1 MLCLSQGLSSPLD
14 FRRCPRK
21 GRAAFA
27 ARDIAAGEELLVD
40 HPLVSMALPET
51 LAVLVACEQCCR
63 PVGTMALQLRH
74 LSKRRS
80 LPAASEH
87 LVEDELASNVPCR
100 YSCAACFCSAEC
112 EEEAAAHRLLCPAL
126 AKSAIQRFEKHALR
140 TYEVFLFG
148 ARIVASIHARAH
160 QHARERR
167 CCVAR
172 SGANAAPSLCKKCL
186 DAAREPYD
194 AFCRAPWW
202 AISDEGALQ
211 ARADGRVAKQ
221 AAEESLRLLLC
232 ATEAAEARGGV
243 RARGGSGA
251 GVRAWLDLEVW
262 GGLLGAARRN
272 AICVALSHPVDEWSS
287 ALRHVRRLASEEEEE
302 EEEDEEVADPGVIT
316 ENEYTSTEASAVIDA
331 LLEMLPSSIPAAL
344 STALYPRIA
353 CLNHDCRPNAE
364 VNWLGVTSEATLLAR
379 RAIAC
384 GEEITISYIDENE
397 RSGFRKRRASL
408 RAYGFDCECS
418 KCCTEESWTRRLR
431 RRRCE

>member
-1 MLCLSQGLSSPLD
+1 MALD
-14 FRRCPRK
+14 FRLCPRK

-51 LAVLVACEQCCR
+51 LEVLVACEQCCR

-74 LSKRRS
+74 LSKRQS

-87 LVEDELASNVPCR
+87 LVEDELAGNVPCR
-100 YSCAACFCSAEC
+100 YNCAARFCSAKC
-112 EEEAAAHRLLCPAL
+112 EEEAAAAHSLLCPVL
-126 AKSAIQRFEKHALR
+126 AKSAIKRFEEHALR
-140 TYEVFLFG
+140 SYELFLFG
-148 ARIVASIHARAH
+148 ARIVASIHARAQ

-172 SGANAAPSLCKKCL
+172 SGAAPSLCKKCL
-186 DAAREPYD
+186 DAARVPYD

-202 AISDEGALQ
+202 AISDEGGLQ
-211 ARADGRVAKQ
+211 ASAEGREAKK

-232 ATEAAEARGGV
+232 ATEAAEAAE
-243 RARGGSGA
+243 ARGGGGA

-262 GGLLGAARRN
+262 GDLLGAARRN
-272 AICVALSHPVDEWSS
+272 AICVVLSHPVDEWSS
-287 ALRHVRRLASEEEEE
+287 ALRHVRRLASKDEVEEEKEEEEE
-302 EEEDEEVADPGVIT
+302 EEVADPGVIT
-316 ENEYTSTEASAVIDA
+316 EVDTSAMPSAVIDA
-331 LLEMLPSSIPAAL
+331 LLELLPRSIPAAL

-418 KCCTEESWTRRLR
+418 KCCIEDSWTRRLR
-431 RRRCE
+431 RRHCE